1 MVPILLTFNVA
12 KMRKQIFILLV
23 LGILNLQGF
32 SQDSKIDFSAVDLF
46 WPIVDKLKQDSNPSE
61 EEWNKILATPFYK
74 HYAYSSDKIRNGIKE
89 FIKTAFMPGRKNRLD
104 SILNGPDNDYR
115 KAMYLHVINAV
126 KEKPELQLYQ
136 KKLLKSKFV
145 DSLATIAQLYLP
157 KGTIKR
163 INNPKVT
170 FGFYQP
176 DANGGIN
183 GITLD
188 LKFTKDYH
196 DFTLMVAHEMHHYY
210 VENIR
215 RKMAVISNDS
225 AYGLINAFIQLQFE
239 GIADQIDKES
249 LLAVDGKG
257 IPPFLYNLFRSNY
270 ENPAQNLVKVDS
282 LLKVIYHNP
291 ETVKSNGE
299 LIRELLPLGS
309 HPHGYYMSQI
319 IKSVYGTRELISTV
333 YNPFDFIRLYNKAAR
348 KKGLFS
354 FSKEAIAYLDKLEKT
369 VMQ

>member
-1 MVPILLTFNVA
+1 
-12 KMRKQIFILLV
+12 MRKQLLILFI
-23 LGILNLQGF
+23 LGILNLPGL

-61 EEWNKILATPFYK
+61 EEWNNILATPYYK
-74 HYAYSSDKIRNGIKE
+74 HYAYSSDKLRNSIRE
-89 FIKTAFMPGRKNRLD
+89 FLKTAFMPGRKNKLD
-104 SILNGPDNDYR
+104 SILNGPDSDYR
-115 KAMYLHVINAV
+115 KTMYLHVIDAV

-136 KKLLKSKFV
+136 KKLLASKFV
-145 DSLATIAQLYLP
+145 DSLAAIAQLYLP
-157 KGTIKR
+157 TGTINRTIKP
-163 INNPKVT
+163 NVV

-215 RKMAVISNDS
+215 RRMAVNSNDS
-225 AYGLINAFIQLQFE
+225 AYGLINAVMQLQFE

-249 LLAVDGKG
+249 LFAVDGKG
-257 IPPFLYNLFRSNY
+257 IPPFLYHLFRSNY
-270 ENPAQNLVKVDS
+270 ENPVQNLVKVDS
-282 LLKVIYHNP
+282 LLKVIYHHP

-319 IKSVYGTRELISTV
+319 IKSVYGTGELISTV
-333 YNPFDFIRLYNKAAR
+333 YNPFDFIRLYNNAAR

-354 FSKEAIAYLDKLEKT
+354 FSKEAIAYLEKIEKT